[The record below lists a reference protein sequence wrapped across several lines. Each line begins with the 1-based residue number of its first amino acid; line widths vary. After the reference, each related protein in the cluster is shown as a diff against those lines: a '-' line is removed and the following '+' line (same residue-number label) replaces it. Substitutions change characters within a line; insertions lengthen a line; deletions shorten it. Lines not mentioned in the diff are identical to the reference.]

1 MVLSLT
7 LLISRSFRCGLL
19 FSLCILMGLI
29 FVVLVNGQS
38 GGGTDL
44 MGTGGRHV
52 IQGRLYFPSGRRTDI
67 RLKIKLENTN
77 SGDLSVMTDSNGSF
91 SFRGLN
97 SGSYTVVVD
106 GGDEYET
113 AREVVYID
121 TDGSVARRGI
131 VLPPVSRLYT
141 VDIALR
147 LKRSTA
153 TKPGVLNAA
162 LAGVPGPAREL
173 YENALQSGQ
182 ANNHKKA
189 IEQLKQALAL
199 YPNFPLALNELGVQY
214 LKLNQ
219 PEKAVEPLSEALKI
233 SPDELTPR
241 LNYGYALLQSNR
253 LTDAESQLRQVLTKN
268 DNSWPAHMYLGMT
281 LGRMR
286 RYDESEL
293 ELRRSLTVAG
303 VDLAMPHYYLA
314 GIYWAKDDYKRAA
327 DELEK
332 YLKLEPGAPDAERTR
347 NTIKGLRRKS

>member
-1 MVLSLT
+1 MGYCPT
-7 LLISRSFRCGLL
+7 LLVSRCARCCLLSSFCVLL
-19 FSLCILMGLI
+19 VLT
-29 FVVLVNGQS
+29 FVMFAHGQS

-44 MGTGGRHV
+44 MGTGGRHS
-52 IQGRLYFPSGRRTDI
+52 IQGRLYFPSGRRTDV
-67 RLKIKLENTN
+67 RLRIKLENYI

-97 SGSYTVVVD
+97 AGSYTVVVD

-113 AREVVYID
+113 AREIVYID
-121 TDGSVARRGI
+121 TDGSNTRRGV
-131 VLPPVSRLYT
+131 VLPTVSRLYT
-141 VDIALR
+141 VNIELR
-147 LKRSTA
+147 LKRSVA
-153 TKPGVLNAA
+153 VKPGVLNAA

-173 YENALQSGQ
+173 YENALQSAQ

-189 IEQLKQALAL
+189 VEQLKQALVL

-219 PEKAVEPLSEALKI
+219 PEKAVESLSEALKL
-233 SPDELTPR
+233 SPEDLTPR

-253 LTDAESQLRQVLTKN
+253 LADAESQLRQALAKN
-268 DNSWPAHMYLGMT
+268 DNSWSAHMYLGMT
-281 LGRMR
+281 LGRLR
-286 RYDESEL
+286 RYDESER

-332 YLKLEPGAPDAERTR
+332 YLKLEPEAPDAERTR
-347 NTIKGLRRKS
+347 NTIKDLRRKI